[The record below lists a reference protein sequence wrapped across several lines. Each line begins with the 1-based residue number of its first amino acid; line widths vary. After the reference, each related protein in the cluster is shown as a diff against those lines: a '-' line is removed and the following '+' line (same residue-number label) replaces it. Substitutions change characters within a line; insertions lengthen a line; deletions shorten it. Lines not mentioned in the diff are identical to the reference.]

1 MGSLDKTAVGVTI
14 TRQNRTQTA
23 NFSTTSTTF
32 VDVTDYNLTLATR
45 VGGLFFASVNGVYSN
60 NASTASLMRIVEGS
74 TNHAGTQVNSIAGSK
89 TEISRSL
96 TGVLDGDLLKV
107 QIRTTSGTYSIF
119 GESAQDRQSIIEV
132 IEIS

>member
-60 NASTASLMRIVEGS
+60 NSSTASLMRIVEGS
-74 TNHAGTQVNSIAGSK
+74 TNHPGTQINSIGGSK

-107 QIRTTSGTYSIF
+107 QIKTTSGTYSIL